1 MKKMNP
7 SNSVTPSVPPS
18 FRGELYFLMAKFLEN
33 GPCTETAAR
42 LKIELTEKSLL
53 QPRYDWKGIA
63 HAKTFRDM
71 EEEFDPSGT
80 YFIRILTFWYKQI
93 IIFVI
98 DSRYTFSDIMILCF

>member
-42 LKIELTEKSLL
+42 LKKELTEKSLL

-80 YFIRILTFWYKQI
+80 CFIWILTFWYKQI
-93 IIFVI
+93 KSIVI
-98 DSRYTFSDIMILCF
+98 DRR